1 MSKYLNNK
9 ILNLNTNKITKKFVA
24 SFYCAFFF
32 SFIYSL
38 FSNNNFIIYHHKIN
52 KKKARIYLEQIFNKY
67 QQNGSINE
75 NIFMNLPFD
84 KYNNNV
90 YIKWG
95 DKVNLKLN
103 KKLFSFY
110 DATNDKKLSKKEFL
124 EIPIDYSRQKLNTG
138 EFNDIKHF
146 YDNDYL
152 NRLYFSIVTQFTIGY
167 GDIVPISNILKLIV
181 MCQII
186 LAFYIIVFY

>member
-9 ILNLNTNKITKKFVA
+9 ILNLSTYKITRKLLA
-24 SFYCAFFF
+24 SIFSALFF

-38 FSNNNFIIYHHKIN
+38 FNNNNFIIYHHQIN
-52 KKKARIYLEQIFNKY
+52 QKKAKIYLEQIFNKY
-67 QQNGSINE
+67 QQNGFINQ
-75 NIFMNLPFD
+75 NIFMNLPFE
-84 KYNNNV
+84 KYNQTV

-95 DKVNLKLN
+95 RKVNHKLN
-103 KKLFSFY
+103 KELFAFY
-110 DATNDKKLSKKEFL
+110 DATNNKKLSKKEFL
-124 EIPIDYSRQKLNTG
+124 EIPINYSRQKFNTG
-138 EFNDIKHF
+138 EFDDIKLF

-152 NRLYFSIVTQFTIGY
+152 NRLYFSVVTQFTIGY

-181 MCQII
+181 MFQII